1 MNMIC
6 KKKKDLIQLKNTVRK
21 KLLLNNKVG
30 QLVLYVVCKRE
41 EVGRLVGSRQLSL
54 CLRVSSVIL
63 RGSQR
68 TPDKY
73 M

>member
-21 KLLLNNKVG
+21 KSTVKQLLSWSIG
-30 QLVLYVVCKRE
+30 TIC
-41 EVGRLVGSRQLSL
+41 S
-54 CLRVSSVIL
+54 
-63 RGSQR
+63 
-68 TPDKY
+68 

>member
-30 QLVLYVVCKRE
+30 QLVLHVVCKRE
-41 EVGRLVGSRQLSL
+41 EVCVDWWGQGSCL
-54 CLRVSSVIL
+54 CV
-63 RGSQR
+63 
-68 TPDKY
+68 
-73 M
+73 